1 MSDFVKENNETM
13 QRMELHRKIWAI
25 ADDVRGAVDGWDF
38 KQYILGILFYRF
50 ISENITEYFNKA
62 EHEAGDKSFDY
73 ADLSDEEAQED
84 FRPGTVEDKGFFI
97 LPGQLFKNVVRTC
110 KNNEN
115 LNTDLAN
122 IFKAIEGSAIG
133 FSSEDDIKGLF
144 EDVDT
149 TSNRLGTT
157 VAEKNKRLSDILTG
171 IAGIN
176 FGDFKN
182 NDIDAFGDAY
192 EYLISNYA
200 SNAGKSGGEFFT
212 PQTVSKLLARLVMDG
227 KTNINKVYDP
237 TCGSGSLLLQM
248 KKQFDEHIIDEG
260 FFGQEI
266 NMTNFNLAR
275 MNMFLHN
282 VNYNNFSIK
291 RGDTLLDPL
300 HNDEKP
306 FDAIVSNP
314 PYSIKWVGDADPT
327 LINDIRFAPAGKLAP
342 KSYADYAFIMHSLA
356 YLSSK
361 GRAAIVCFPGIFYRK
376 GAEKTI
382 RQYLVDNN
390 FIDCVIQLPE
400 NLFFGTSI
408 ATCILVM
415 AKNKTENKILFIDA
429 SKEFKKETNNNILE
443 EKNIKTIVEEFRD
456 RKEKE
461 YFSRYVDRDEIVEND
476 YNLSVSTYVEK
487 EDTREKIDIK
497 VLNRE
502 IEETV
507 KKIDELRASINQ
519 IVRELED
526 E

>member
-1 MSDFVKENNETM
+1 
-13 QRMELHRKIWAI
+13 
-25 ADDVRGAVDGWDF
+25 
-38 KQYILGILFYRF
+38 
-50 ISENITEYFNKA
+50 
-62 EHEAGDKSFDY
+62 
-73 ADLSDEEAQED
+73 
-84 FRPGTVEDKGFFI
+84 
-97 LPGQLFKNVVRTC
+97 
-110 KNNEN
+110 
-115 LNTDLAN
+115 
-122 IFKAIEGSAIG
+122 
-133 FSSEDDIKGLF
+133 
-144 EDVDT
+144 
-149 TSNRLGTT
+149 
-157 VAEKNKRLSDILTG
+157 
-171 IAGIN
+171 
-176 FGDFKN
+176 
-182 NDIDAFGDAY
+182 
-192 EYLISNYA
+192 
-200 SNAGKSGGEFFT
+200 
-212 PQTVSKLLARLVMDG
+212 
-227 KTNINKVYDP
+227 
-237 TCGSGSLLLQM
+237 M
-248 KKQFDEHIIDEG
+248 KKQFEEHIIDEG

-291 RGDTLLDPL
+291 RGDTLLQPQ
-300 HNDEKP
+300 HKDEKP

-314 PYSIKWVGDADPT
+314 PYSIKWIGDADPT
-327 LINDIRFAPAGKLAP
+327 LINDERFAPAGKLAP
-342 KSYADYAFIMHSLA
+342 KSYADYAFILHSLA

-376 GAEKTI
+376 GAEKNI

-443 EKNIKTIVEEFRD
+443 QKNIDAIVEEFRN
-456 RKEKE
+456 REEKE
-461 YFSRYVDRDEIVEND
+461 YFSRYVPVEEIVEND

-487 EDTREKIDIK
+487 EDTREKIDIV

-507 KKIDELRASINQ
+507 KKIDELRASINEM
-519 IVRELED
+519 VKELED

>member
-1 MSDFVKENNETM
+1 MAEIRENNETA
-13 QRMELHRKIWAI
+13 QRAELYRKIWSI

-50 ISENITEYFNKA
+50 ISENITEFFNNA
-62 EHEAGDKSFDY
+62 EHEAGYPDFDY
-73 ADLSDEEAQED
+73 AQISDEEAERD
-84 FRPGTVEDKGFFI
+84 FRPNTVEDKGFFI
-97 LPGQLFKNVVRTC
+97 LPSQLFENVV
-110 KNNEN
+110 KDANLNED

-122 IFKAIEGSAIG
+122 IFKAIEASAIG
-133 FSSEDDIKGLF
+133 FRSEDDIKGLF

-149 TSNRLGTT
+149 TSNKLGAT
-157 VAEKNKRLSDILTG
+157 VAEKNKRLRDILNG
-171 IAGIN
+171 INSIN
-176 FGDFKN
+176 FGRFED

-192 EYLISNYA
+192 LYLISNYA

-212 PQTVSKLLARLVMDG
+212 PQTVSKLLARLVMQG
-227 KTNINKVYDP
+227 KTAINKVYDP

-248 KKQFDEHIIDEG
+248 KKQFDAHIIDEG

-266 NMTNFNLAR
+266 NMTNFNLCR

-291 RGDTLLDPL
+291 RGDTLLNPL

-314 PYSIKWVGDADPT
+314 PYSIKWIGDKDPT
-327 LINDIRFAPAGKLAP
+327 LINDVRFAPAGKLAP
-342 KSYADYAFIMHSLA
+342 KSYADYAFIMHALS

-382 RQYLVDNN
+382 RKYLVDNN

-408 ATCILVM
+408 ATCVLVM

-443 EKNIKTIVEEFRD
+443 EKNIDNILNEFVD
-456 RKEKE
+456 RKEVKH
-461 YFSRYVDRDEIVEND
+461 FSRYVDVKEIEENE

-497 VLNRE
+497 VLNKE

-507 KKIDELRASINQ
+507 KKIDELRASIDA
-519 IVRELED
+519 IVKELED

>member
-1 MSDFVKENNETM
+1 MDNNESI
-13 QRMELHRKIWAI
+13 QRSELYRKIWAI

-38 KQYILGILFYRF
+38 KQYVLGILFYRF
-50 ISENITEYFNKA
+50 ISENIREYFNHA
-62 EHEAGDKSFDY
+62 EHEAGDLEFDY
-73 ADLSDEEAQED
+73 GKISDQEANED

-97 LPGQLFKNVVRTC
+97 LPSQLFENIVKTART
-110 KNNEN
+110 NEN

-122 IFKAIEGSAIG
+122 IFKEIEASAVG
-133 FSSEDDIKGLF
+133 FASEDDIKGLF
-144 EDVDT
+144 DDIDM
-149 TSNRLGTT
+149 TSSRLGGS
-157 VAEKNKRLSDILTG
+157 VSEKNKRLADIIEG
-171 IAGIN
+171 IGQIN
-176 FGDFKN
+176 FKDFRN
-182 NDIDAFGDAY
+182 NDIDTFGDAY
-192 EYLISNYA
+192 LYLISKYA
-200 SNAGKSGGEFFT
+200 TNAGKSGGEFFT

-227 KTNINKVYDP
+227 KNKINKVYDP
-237 TCGSGSLLLQM
+237 TCGSGSLILQM
-248 KKQFDEHIIDEG
+248 KKQFDDHIIEEG

-266 NMTNFNLAR
+266 NMTNFNLCR

-291 RGDTLLDPL
+291 RGDTLLEPL

-314 PYSIKWVGDADPT
+314 PYSIKWVGDNDPT

-342 KSYADYAFIMHSLA
+342 KNYADFAFILHALS

-382 RQYLVDNN
+382 RKYLVDNS
-390 FIDCVIQLPE
+390 FVDAVIQLPE

-408 ATCILVM
+408 ATCVLVM
-415 AKNKTENKILFIDA
+415 AKNKTENKVLFIDA
-429 SKEFKKETNNNILE
+429 SNEYKKVTNNNILE
-443 EKNIKTIVEEFRD
+443 EENINKIVDEFRN
-456 RKEKE
+456 RKEIE
-461 YFSRYVDRDEIVEND
+461 YFSRYVSRDEIAEND

-497 VLNRE
+497 VLNKE

-507 KKIDELRASINQ
+507 EKINKLRASINQ

>member
-1 MSDFVKENNETM
+1 MADAKASSNETA
-13 QRMELHRKIWAI
+13 QRAELHRKIWAI
-25 ADDVRGAVDGWDF
+25 ADNVRGAVDGWDF
-38 KQYILGILFYRF
+38 KQYVLGILFYRF
-50 ISENITEYFNKA
+50 ISENIAEYFNDA
-62 EHEAGDKSFDY
+62 EHEAGYPDFDY
-73 ADLSDEEAQED
+73 AALSDEEAEKD
-84 FRPGTVEDKGFFI
+84 FKPGTVEEKGFFI
-97 LPGQLFKNVVRTC
+97 LPSQLFENIVKTAQT
-110 KNNEN
+110 NEN

-122 IFKAIEGSAIG
+122 IFKAIEGSAVG
-133 FSSEDDIKGLF
+133 FSSEESIKGLF
-144 EDVDT
+144 EDLDT
-149 TSNRLGTT
+149 TSNRLGGT
-157 VAEKNKRLSDILTG
+157 VAEKNKRLTDILQG
-171 IAGIN
+171 IASIN
-176 FGDFKN
+176 FGDFQN

-227 KTNINKVYDP
+227 KSDINKVYDP

-248 KKQFDEHIIDEG
+248 KKQFDLHIIEEG

-266 NMTNFNLAR
+266 NMTNYNLSR

-291 RGDTLLDPL
+291 RGDTLLNPL
-300 HNDEKP
+300 HKNEKP

-314 PYSIKWVGDADPT
+314 PYSIKWIGDADPT
-327 LINDIRFAPAGKLAP
+327 LINDERFAPAGKLAP
-342 KSYADYAFIMHSLA
+342 KSYADYAFIMHSLS

-382 RQYLVDNN
+382 RKYLVENN
-390 FIDCVIQLPE
+390 FIDCIIQLPE

-415 AKNKTENKILFIDA
+415 AKNKSENKVLFINA

-443 EKNIKTIVEEFRD
+443 EKNISAIVDEFRE
-456 RKEKE
+456 RKEIK
-461 YFSRYVDRDEIVEND
+461 YFSRYVEIKEIEEND

-497 VLNRE
+497 VLNRD
-502 IEETV
+502 IAETV
-507 KKIDELRASINQ
+507 KRIDELRAAIDD
-519 IVRELED
+519 IVKELED

>member
-1 MSDFVKENNETM
+1 MADSIKENKESL
-13 QRMELHRKIWAI
+13 QRAELHRKIWAI

-50 ISENITEYFNKA
+50 ISENITEFFNKA
-62 EHEAGDKSFDY
+62 EHEAGDLDFDY
-73 ADLSDEEAQED
+73 AKISDEEAEQD
-84 FRPGTVEDKGFFI
+84 FRPNTVEDKGFFI
-97 LPGQLFKNVVRTC
+97 LPSQLFKNVVKTA

-122 IFKAIEGSAIG
+122 IFKDIEGSAVG
-133 FSSEDDIKGLF
+133 FQSEDDIKGLF

-149 TSNRLGTT
+149 TSNRLGGT
-157 VAEKNKRLSDILTG
+157 VAEKNKRLADILTG
-171 IAGIN
+171 IGEIN

-212 PQTVSKLLARLVMDG
+212 PQTVSKLLARIVMEG

-282 VNYNNFSIK
+282 VNYNNFSIR
-291 RGDTLLDPL
+291 RGDTLINPL
-300 HNDEKP
+300 HGDEKP

-314 PYSIKWVGDADPT
+314 PYSIKWIGDKDPT
-327 LINDIRFAPAGKLAP
+327 LISDERFAPAGKLAP
-342 KSYADYAFIMHSLA
+342 KSYADYAFILHSLF
-356 YLSSK
+356 YLSSQ

-408 ATCILVM
+408 ATCVLVM

-443 EKNIKTIVEEFRD
+443 EKNIEAIVEEFKNRE
-456 RKEKE
+456 EKE
-461 YFSRYVDRDEIVEND
+461 YFSRYVDIDEIVEND

-497 VLNRE
+497 VLNKE
-502 IEETV
+502 IDETV
-507 KKIDELRASINQ
+507 KKIDELRASINE